1 MQQLYLF
8 DEKTEALVY
17 GPDTRNEFSKE
28 LIDLIVE
35 RNPGTLPYVLDFAK
49 DASAEEV
56 GAHGQR
62 VVPTIADG
70 KVTAIAAQPYDFQV
84 ELHVS
89 DDGSTWTDTAE
100 IDLGA
105 AAYFRIRIH
114 PGASSV
120 NPIIGSVRRLP
131 VYFGGTD
138 QLRYKKVTFEGDGSG
153 VAQAV
158 KTWTPSQ
165 ATEYMMRPQ
174 DILAAYPN
182 KYPQFLTG
190 AVKIIVAD

>member
-1 MQQLYLF
+1 MQHLYLF
-8 DEKTEALVY
+8 DQKTEALVY
-17 GPDTRNEFSKE
+17 GPDTRAGFSQE
-28 LIDLIVE
+28 LLDLILA

-49 DASAEEV
+49 DADAEEIS
-56 GAHGQR
+56 AHGRR
-62 VVPTIADG
+62 VAPTIADG
-70 KVTAIAAQPYDFQV
+70 KITAIAAQPYDYQV

-89 DDGSTWTDTAE
+89 DDGFTWTGAVE

-120 NPIIGSVRRLP
+120 AAIIGSARRLP

-138 QLRYKKVTFEGDGSG
+138 QLRYKKVTFADDGSG
-153 VAQAV
+153 VAQAI
-158 KTWTPSQ
+158 KTWTPAE
-165 ATEYMMRPQ
+165 ATEYVVRPQ
-174 DILAAYPN
+174 DILAAYPA